1 MVLKYDEKNEK
12 MSNKIERIWSWQI
25 S

>member
-12 MSNKIERIWSWQI
+12 KSNKIERIWSWKI

>member
-12 MSNKIERIWSWQI
+12 KSNKTERVWFRKI